1 MTELQLRLPSFDE
14 MRLMALE
21 QPQALEN
28 LRMLLIAELIASAP
42 ESRRRRLEGLAFV
55 IDAERRKA
63 RNPMQACIRLSQ
75 MMLDSLVELNASLDL
90 RRPPTSTAQ
99 PPTATVIP
107 FERHRSFLQ

>member
-1 MTELQLRLPSFDE
+1 MTEQPSRLPSFDE
-14 MRLMALE
+14 LKIMALE

-28 LRMLLIAELIASAP
+28 LRKLLIAELIASAP

-55 IDAERRKA
+55 IEAERRKA
-63 RNPMQACIRLSQ
+63 HNPMQACITISR

-90 RRPPTSTAQ
+90 RRPSSPPNQ

-107 FERHRSFLQ
+107 FDKKRRSLQ

>member
-28 LRMLLIAELIASAP
+28 LRMLLIAELIQNAP
-42 ESRRRRLEGLAFV
+42 ASRRRRLEGLVFV
-55 IDAERRKA
+55 IEAERRKA

-75 MMLDSLVELNASLDL
+75 MMFDSLVELNATLEMRLPASSEEQ
-90 RRPPTSTAQ
+90 R
-99 PPTATVIP
+99 PTARVIP
-107 FERHRSFLQ
+107 FNRRP